1 MTGNFHRDGCDC
13 RTDTKHPNPKKII
26 FECDRDPQEAVFEI
40 LEPVA
45 VCFTENSS
53 QNGDSVNQLNC
64 DCVNINDLPD
74 TQRLVENFPLTNV
87 LIDARRLVRPIV
99 FLEFSSQIFFKVT
112 TERCN
117 SVPEPAS
124 LFRIRLK
131 FILTRKCDNGPEESI
146 RTWEYEKSFTLVDE
160 VGNVINDRTISVPF
174 SVVHCESLILC
185 DCDCCE
191 YAVTVT
197 ATSTSE
203 PIFEEILNNN
213 NGGNGSRNND
223 GEFVLFT
230 SSDFINI
237 EEARVTKTSMS
248 GFALQEC
255 TDCCTVRK
263 C

>member
-1 MTGNFHRDGCDC
+1 MTTNCFKKGCDR
-13 RTDTKHPNPKKII
+13 RTSTKHPNPKKII
-26 FECDRDPQEAVFEI
+26 FECDRDPKEAVFEI
-40 LEPVA
+40 LEPVE
-45 VCFTENSS
+45 VSFMSNPMPSE
-53 QNGDSVNQLNC
+53 
-64 DCVNINDLPD
+64 
-74 TQRLVENFPLTNV
+74 RLVENFQLGSV

-112 TERCN
+112 
-117 SVPEPAS
+117 PEESQALPQPAS

-131 FILTRKCDNGPEESI
+131 YILTRKCDNGPEETI
-146 RTWEYEKSFTLVDE
+146 RTWEYEQSVTLD
-160 VGNVINDRTISVPF
+160 NLIDSDINDRTISVPF
-174 SVVHCESLILC
+174 SVVHCESLVLC

-191 YAVTVT
+191 YTVTVT

-203 PIFEEILNNN
+203 EIFEEV
-213 NGGNGSRNND
+213 NGVF
-223 GEFVLFT
+223 EIFT

-263 C
+263 